1 MKSPFSRTSPPTPAP
16 PLRGSFTMDLDG
28 NVIFST
34 LASTV
39 SERVK
44 EQIGRAVL
52 AAFGAA
58 AESKVRVTEF
68 TVQYAAL
75 RITARE
81 MRGGVLV
88 FVTPCGGAKK
98 HSVA

>member
-1 MKSPFSRTSPPTPAP
+1 MKSLFGRTSPTPPAP
-16 PLRGSFTMDLDG
+16 SPRGSFTMDLDG
-28 NVIFST
+28 NVVFST
-34 LASTV
+34 LASTFPAQL
-39 SERVK
+39 K

-81 MRGGVLV
+81 MRGAVLV
-88 FVTPCGGAKK
+88 FLMPRGGARK
-98 HSVA
+98 HPVA

>member
-1 MKSPFSRTSPPTPAP
+1 
-16 PLRGSFTMDLDG
+16 MDLDG
-28 NVIFST
+28 NVVFST
-34 LASTV
+34 LASTFP
-39 SERVK
+39 ETLK
-44 EQIGRAVL
+44 EQIGRVVL

-68 TVQYAAL
+68 TIQYAAL

-88 FVTPCGGAKK
+88 FLTPCGATKK
-98 HSVA
+98 RPTA